1 MRSRSSQRPR
11 EACGAVHAGARPQ
24 VRWPRVSRGGRLV
37 TEVRRQRQSSSPQ
50 PDERGRAVPLSPW
63 LQSRFRADS
72 APLSTRPF
80 QRPGRSLKA
89 DWLDERPTS
98 NGAVWITGDDILP
111 PGTPGGGGC
120 SAAGPPSPPPSPRD
134 LQRCLKVRPVGS
146 ACARHRAP
154 PRYTKCACGRT
165 LTDHSHNK
173 LYIIS
178 GERGTVALRHE
189 ARCTCQCCPGL
200 LSARPMGGRC
210 LCCCGMPH
218 GLSLIH
224 ISEPTRPY

>member
-11 EACGAVHAGARPQ
+11 EACGTVYAGAWPQ
-24 VRWPRVSRGGRLV
+24 VHWPRVSRGGQLV
-37 TEVRRQRQSSSPQ
+37 TEVRRQRQSSSP
-50 PDERGRAVPLSPW
+50 P
-63 LQSRFRADS
+63 
-72 APLSTRPF
+72 RPF

-165 LTDHSHNK
+165 LTDHRSLN
-173 LYIIS
+173 S
-178 GERGTVALRHE
+178 STDDGNCGRVRRGFQRNVLHVGRRPGAQPGQNPLPGAGGDRRSTRDTHGTASRWSLLRWP
-189 ARCTCQCCPGL
+189 QC
-200 LSARPMGGRC
+200 
-210 LCCCGMPH
+210 
-218 GLSLIH
+218 
-224 ISEPTRPY
+224 

>member
-11 EACGAVHAGARPQ
+11 EACGAVYAGAASAQ

-50 PDERGRAVPLSPW
+50 LNPTRVGGQSPW

-120 SAAGPPSPPPSPRD
+120 SAAGPPPPPPSPWD
-134 LQRCLKVRPVGS
+134 VQCCLKVRPVGS

-165 LTDHSHNK
+165 LTDHRS
-173 LYIIS
+173 L
-178 GERGTVALRHE
+178 
-189 ARCTCQCCPGL
+189 PL
-200 LSARPMGGRC
+200 LSPGYRRYVIWTQCEMVLP
-210 LCCCGMPH
+210 PH
-218 GLSLIH
+218 FG
-224 ISEPTRPY
+224 